1 MERFDLENFPISES
15 AKKMLGYVSDGFY
28 DSSYVGKWLFQ
39 VMGIEYDK
47 ALEIVTELPAQ
58 FFPETATW
66 GLLYHEIKWGLPV
79 RLNLSYEERRRLIY
93 RKRDYRAPM
102 TPYRMEIYLS
112 GATGFEVHVADAN
125 DLGGYG
131 FMPPHPNMF
140 KVFFIGEDTLDVKLV
155 KGILDRL
162 KQSHTIY
169 TLNDRIEIVIDHRG
183 LERMFLRRVTMRMK
197 MPFWACNIFD
207 GTWKFDGSILMDAKR
222 RYDLMVKVRCQGSGS
237 RMITQE
243 DVRLPVMAV
252 HSRVVTHGEMDS
264 ARVFLGFDID
274 FFGPLRFNGSSNF
287 DGVNRFDTL
296 RHPMGAAVW
305 MRSQVR
311 ERESMGNAS
320 VLTQRDPGYFDGS
333 RRFDGTRTFNA
344 IYREEEL

>member
-1 MERFDLENFPISES
+1 
-15 AKKMLGYVSDGFY
+15 
-28 DSSYVGKWLFQ
+28 
-39 VMGIEYDK
+39 
-47 ALEIVTELPAQ
+47 
-58 FFPETATW
+58 
-66 GLLYHEIKWGLPV
+66 
-79 RLNLSYEERRRLIY
+79 
-93 RKRDYRAPM
+93 
-102 TPYRMEIYLS
+102 
-112 GATGFEVHVADAN
+112 
-125 DLGGYG
+125 
-131 FMPPHPNMF
+131 
-140 KVFFIGEDTLDVKLV
+140 
-155 KGILDRL
+155 
-162 KQSHTIY
+162 
-169 TLNDRIEIVIDHRG
+169 
-183 LERMFLRRVTMRMK
+183 

-252 HSRVVTHGEMDS
+252 HGRVVTHGEMDS

-274 FFGPLRFNGSSNF
+274 FFGPLRFNGSSSF

-305 MRSQVR
+305 MRSLVR

>member
-1 MERFDLENFPISES
+1 MERFDLENFPTSES

-47 ALEIVTELPAQ
+47 VLEIVTELPAQ

-222 RYDLMVKVRCQGSGS
+222 RYDLMVMARCQGSGS
-237 RMITQE
+237 RMVIRE
-243 DVRLPVMAV
+243 DVRLPAMTVRGGVAM
-252 HSRVVTHGEMDS
+252 HEEMDRPRAS
-264 ARVFLGFDID
+264 LGIGID
-274 FFGPLRFNGSSNF
+274 FFKPLRFNGSSNF
-287 DGVNRFDTL
+287 DGSNRFDAS
-296 RHPMGAAVW
+296 RHPMRAAIR
-305 MRSQVR
+305 MRSLVR
-311 ERESMGNAS
+311 ESERMGNAS
-320 VLTQRDPGYFDGS
+320 VLTQRDPGFFDGS
-333 RRFDGTRTFNA
+333 RRFNGTRTFNA
-344 IYREEEL
+344 IYKEEEL

>member
-1 MERFDLENFPISES
+1 MWITENWLKDIPQQFQGKKNIEILIRAFARQLEEVYQILMDIN
-15 AKKMLGYVSDGFY
+15 
-28 DSSYVGKWLFQ
+28 GKTD
-39 VMGIEYDK
+39 I
-47 ALEIVTELPAQ
+47 
-58 FFPETATW
+58 ETAYGVNLDHVGTIVKLSRKEAYELDR
-66 GLLYHEIKWGLPV
+66 GQLAGESFPDGRYRIYMRYKILRDTSDCTYFDIMEAIDLLWDVKKASYYEREDRPATIFIGLPNV
-79 RLNLSYEERRRLIY
+79 DVDKEDPAKGKPTVIR
-93 RKRDYRAPM
+93 P
-102 TPYRMEIYLS
+102 
-112 GATGFEVHVADAN
+112 GGVGF
-125 DLGGYG
+125 LY
-131 FMPPHPNMF
+131 
-140 KVFFIGEDTLDVKLV
+140 
-155 KGILDRL
+155 
-162 KQSHTIY
+162 TIQY
-169 TLNDRIEIVIDHRG
+169 WSVIDHRG

-252 HSRVVTHGEMDS
+252 HGRVVTHGEMDS

-274 FFGPLRFNGSSNF
+274 FFGPLRFNGSSSF

>member
-1 MERFDLENFPISES
+1 
-15 AKKMLGYVSDGFY
+15 
-28 DSSYVGKWLFQ
+28 
-39 VMGIEYDK
+39 
-47 ALEIVTELPAQ
+47 
-58 FFPETATW
+58 
-66 GLLYHEIKWGLPV
+66 
-79 RLNLSYEERRRLIY
+79 
-93 RKRDYRAPM
+93 
-102 TPYRMEIYLS
+102 
-112 GATGFEVHVADAN
+112 
-125 DLGGYG
+125 
-131 FMPPHPNMF
+131 
-140 KVFFIGEDTLDVKLV
+140 
-155 KGILDRL
+155 
-162 KQSHTIY
+162 
-169 TLNDRIEIVIDHRG
+169 
-183 LERMFLRRVTMRMK
+183 MFLRRVTMRMK

-252 HSRVVTHGEMDS
+252 HGRVVTYGEMDS

-274 FFGPLRFNGSSNF
+274 FFGPLRFNGSSSF